1 VRRTLHLG
9 RVGTSIEPC
18 PKVLKF
24 CPAPLPS
31 AYYLFLLTNTRGP
44 TRSSTFFTYKMGQDQ
59 SAVPSPLGLRPIAR
73 VATDLPSQVP
83 SLAAASHSPAD
94 HARSQGGTMDDP
106 SSGKCKIRRRP
117 SAGSGPPR
125 RLLRGCAC
133 SLRACLPRTQVA
145 RWEAALV
152 PSALL

>member
-1 VRRTLHLG
+1 MLHLG

-18 PKVLKF
+18 PKVLEF
-24 CPAPLPS
+24 CPAPLPLGILPFPIDE
-31 AYYLFLLTNTRGP
+31 YPRPYPELHVLHVQDGP
-44 TRSSTFFTYKMGQDQ
+44 GQ

-73 VATDLPSQVP
+73 VAHGSAVPVP

-117 SAGSGPPR
+117 SAGSGPRR